1 MADPFERWQLA
12 PVSGRLFFPYTERP
26 PMPATWGDL
35 FDRAESAEITL
46 EQVRSTAAE
55 LTDDE
60 TASGETDG

>member
-1 MADPFERWQLA
+1 
-12 PVSGRLFFPYTERP
+12 
-26 PMPATWGDL
+26 MPATWGDL

-46 EQVRSTAAE
+46 DQLRSTASE